1 LIAGILTI
9 TKKEY
14 KTNSKEDEGTK
25 WE

>member
-1 LIAGILTI
+1 AGILTI

>member
-1 LIAGILTI
+1 LTI

>member
-1 LIAGILTI
+1 TI

>member
-1 LIAGILTI
+1 ILTI